1 VWHGNSRPAYS
12 SLSGI
17 IRDATVASE
26 ILRPHFVLGRSQY
39 NFGVSEVLDHLEI
52 RTEILLREWLYQYPF
67 HHTFRQKNPVEH

>member
-1 VWHGNSRPAYS
+1 MPARS

-17 IRDATVASE
+17 IRHLLE
-26 ILRPHFVLGRSQY
+26 RSLY
-39 NFGVSEVLDHLEI
+39 NFGISEVLDHLEI